1 MISFEGA
8 VAGASLPLEEI
19 VEQGYG
25 VASVNYQDLALD
37 VPEIPQE
44 EVLIPEKL
52 ASQYDI
58 TYGATL
64 TDAYGNQYVLTGRV
78 NKLGFGM
85 GTLTLIV
92 IGILVGTA
100 VVVGV
105 VMTIW
110 NKQKLKTERKYHSKH
125 RKI

>member
-1 MISFEGA
+1 M
-8 VAGASLPLEEI
+8 
-19 VEQGYG
+19 
-25 VASVNYQDLALD
+25 ALD
-37 VPEIPQE
+37 VKDVPKE
-44 EVLIPEKL
+44 EVRVPQKL
-52 ASQYDI
+52 ASEYDI

-64 TDAYGNQYVLTGRV
+64 MDAYGNQYVLTGRV

-92 IGILVGTA
+92 VGILVATA